1 VPYLAF
7 ALKRF
12 PARIPRLWRVPFLL
26 APFLLH
32 RDRGRL
38 KSALVRAL
46 LGGLTRREVT
56 ETTQAFLDARL
67 TALVRPTALGAIEA
81 HRAAGDRLVLLSAS
95 TDFYVP
101 DIGERLG
108 FDEVICTGIAWTQD
122 RLDGGLTTP
131 NRRGPE
137 KTRCIERLRDAHP
150 GLRFAA
156 YGNAGSDL
164 DHLLTVEHPLV
175 VNASRRTIARAVAR
189 GLPTALWGG

>member
-7 ALKRF
+7 ALSRF

-26 APFLLH
+26 APFLVH

-46 LGGLTRREVT
+46 LGGLTRREIT
-56 ETTQAFLDARL
+56 ETTRAFLDARL
-67 TALVRPTALGAIEA
+67 TALVRPTAIAAIEA

-101 DIGERLG
+101 AIGERLG
-108 FDEVICTGIAWTQD
+108 FDEVICTGIAWTED
-122 RLDGGLTTP
+122 RLDGALTTP
-131 NRRGPE
+131 NRRGTE
-137 KTRCIERLRDAHP
+137 KTRCLERLRLGHP
-150 GLRFAA
+150 GLGFAA

-164 DHLLTVEHPLV
+164 DHLTTVEHPLV
-175 VNASRRTIARAVAR
+175 VNASAATRRHARSL
-189 GLPTALWGG
+189 GLPTADWR